1 MNGTDLKPCKALSLN
16 PIVLPMES
24 NFFKNSW
31 RRLVECVLHFIDLN
45 GLKLSAAL
53 SYYTVF
59 SIAPLL
65 IVIISLA
72 GIFFGQQAVEGR
84 VYHQISGLVGSDAA
98 LQVQDIIGNIRKS
111 NHSVA
116 GGVIGTVVLIIGA
129 SGVFSEIQSSI
140 NYIWNIPP
148 PKKKGLLIALIRKLI
163 SFSLLIAVTFLLMVS
178 LVVSALVDAL
188 SDRLRHFFN
197 GSTVNLFY
205 ILNILFILV
214 IVTFLFTLIFK
225 VLPNAIIRWKDA
237 LAGAILTAFLFLIG
251 KFVIG
256 FYLGNSRIGITYG
269 TTASIVILML
279 WVYYSSII
287 LYFGATFTYIHAAAK
302 GHRIMPRNGYSS

>member
-1 MNGTDLKPCKALSLN
+1 MKPDY
-16 PIVLPMES
+16 
-24 NFFKNSW
+24 FKRTW
-31 RRLVECVLHFIDLN
+31 QTLIKTLTHFINLN

-59 SIAPLL
+59 SLAPLL
-65 IVIISLA
+65 IVIISLV

-98 LQVQDIIGNIRKS
+98 LQVQNIIRNIRESKHGWAGGIIGTI
-111 NHSVA
+111 VL
-116 GGVIGTVVLIIGA
+116 VVGA

-140 NYIWNIPP
+140 NYLWHIPP
-148 PKKKGLLIALIRKLI
+148 PKKKGFLVAVTSKLI
-163 SFSLLIAVTFLLMVS
+163 SFSLLIAVSFLLIVS
-178 LVVSALVDAL
+178 LLVNAMVDAL

-197 GSTVNLFY
+197 SSMLDLFYVVNLVL
-205 ILNILFILV
+205 IFI
-214 IVTFLFTLIFK
+214 IVSFLFTLIFK
-225 VLPNAIIRWKDA
+225 ILPNATIRWKDSMV
-237 LAGAILTAFLFLIG
+237 GAFLTAFLFLIG
-251 KFVIG
+251 KFAIG

-269 TTASIVILML
+269 ATASIVILML

-302 GHRIMPRNGYSS
+302 GHRVRPRNGNDLNAL

>member
-1 MNGTDLKPCKALSLN
+1 
-16 PIVLPMES
+16 MES

-31 RRLVECVLHFIDLN
+31 RRLIKCVTHFIDLN

-98 LQVQDIIGNIRKS
+98 LQVQDIISNIRKS
-111 NHSVA
+111 NHGVA
-116 GGVIGTVVLIIGA
+116 GGVIGTLVLIVGA

-140 NYIWNIPP
+140 NYIWNIPS

-205 ILNILFILV
+205 VLNILFILF

-237 LAGAILTAFLFLIG
+237 VAGAVLTAFLFLIG

-287 LYFGATFTYIHAAAK
+287 LYFGATFTYIYAAAK

>member
-1 MNGTDLKPCKALSLN
+1 MAWICNYSGMDTKDMRPNFLKR
-16 PIVLPMES
+16 
-24 NFFKNSW
+24 SW
-31 RRLVECVLHFIDLN
+31 RLLIESFEHFIDFN

-72 GIFFGQQAVEGR
+72 GLFFGKQAVEGR

-98 LQVQDIIGNIRKS
+98 LQVQDIIGNIQKS
-111 NHSVA
+111 NHGMA
-116 GGVIGTVVLIIGA
+116 GGIIGTIVLIIGA

-140 NYIWNIPP
+140 NFLWIIPP
-148 PKKKGLLIALIRKLI
+148 PKKKGFLMAVIRKLI
-163 SFSLLIAVTFLLMVS
+163 SFSLLIGVAFLLMVS
-178 LVVSALVDAL
+178 LLINAVVDAL
-188 SDRLRHFFN
+188 SDRLKHLFN
-197 GSTVNLFY
+197 SSMVNLFY
-205 ILNILFILV
+205 MLNIVFILV
-214 IVTFLFTLIFK
+214 IVIFLFTLIFK
-225 VLPNAIIRWKDA
+225 ILPNAIIRWKDA
-237 LAGAILTAFLFLIG
+237 IVGATITAFLFLIG

-287 LYFGATFTYIHAAAK
+287 LYFGATYTSIYAASR
-302 GHRIMPRNGYSS
+302 GNRIRPR

>member
-1 MNGTDLKPCKALSLN
+1 
-16 PIVLPMES
+16 MEP
-24 NFFKNSW
+24 NLFKRNW
-31 RRLVECVLHFIDLN
+31 QRLIKCFIHFIDLN

-72 GIFFGQQAVEGR
+72 GVFFGQQAVEGQ

-111 NHSVA
+111 NHGVA
-116 GGVIGTVVLIIGA
+116 GGIIGTIVLIIGA

-148 PKKKGLLIALIRKLI
+148 PKKKGFLIAVIRKLI
-163 SFSLLIAVTFLLMVS
+163 SFSLLIAVSFLLMVS
-178 LVVSALVDAL
+178 LVVSALAEAL
-188 SDRLRHFFN
+188 SDRLRHLFN
-197 GSTVNLFY
+197 GSMVSLFY
-205 ILNILFILV
+205 VLNILFILI
-214 IVTFLFTLIFK
+214 IVSFLFTLIFK
-225 VLPNAIIRWKDA
+225 ILPNALIRWKDSVI
-237 LAGAILTAFLFLIG
+237 GAILTAFLFLIG

-256 FYLGNSRIGITYG
+256 LYLGNSRIGITYG

-287 LYFGATFTYIHAAAK
+287 LYFGATFTYIYAAAK
-302 GHRIMPRNGYSS
+302 GHRIMPRNGYTS

>member
-1 MNGTDLKPCKALSLN
+1 MNEPDTHPKFLKRTGQQLLAS
-16 PIVLPMES
+16 
-24 NFFKNSW
+24 F
-31 RRLVECVLHFIDLN
+31 RHFDHLN

-98 LQVQDIIGNIRKS
+98 LQVQDIIKNIRQS
-111 NHSVA
+111 NHGMA
-116 GGVIGTVVLIIGA
+116 GGVIGMIILIIGA
-129 SGVFSEIQSSI
+129 SGVFSEIQGSI
-140 NYIWNIPP
+140 NFLWNIPP
-148 PKKKGLLIALIRKLI
+148 PEKKGFLMAVIRKLI
-163 SFSLLIAVTFLLMVS
+163 SFSLLIAVSFLLLVS
-178 LVVSALVDAL
+178 LVINAIVDAL
-188 SDRLRHFFN
+188 SERLKHFFDTSMIN
-197 GSTVNLFY
+197 MFY
-205 ILNILFILV
+205 LLNIVLV
-214 IVTFLFTLIFK
+214 LAIVIFLFTLIFK
-225 VLPNAIIRWKDA
+225 ILPNANIRWKDA
-237 LAGAILTAFLFLIG
+237 IVGATITALLFLIG

-287 LYFGATFTYIHAAAK
+287 LYFGASYTYIYAGSRGNGIK
-302 GHRIMPRNGYSS
+302 PR